1 MSVGSRSLPPLWLP
15 PHGVSVCGP
24 YKVVFPSSL
33 ESILF
38 GLVNFR
44 FSLLQDV
51 QGLWWLW
58 PWPLIYF
65 VFGLKLLKELALMKT
80 FIRILWVHICLSLGI
95 LSPTSLSHILLRW
108 GLLHVLGFSSVS
120 YLNSLKD
127 FPQNVLCESGQKWK
141 VNTIG
146 GFFQSVP
153 HPLPGGEDFLRLSL
167 VFGTGLF

>member
-80 FIRILWVHICLSLGI
+80 FIRILWVCICLSLGI
-95 LSPTSLSHILLRW
+95 FSPTSLSHILLRW
-108 GLLHVLGFSSVS
+108 GLLHVLGFSSA
-120 YLNSLKD
+120 SLPPRPTWILLKT
-127 FPQNVLCESGQKWK
+127 FHRMFCVILGKSGKS
-141 VNTIG
+141 T
-146 GFFQSVP
+146 QSVASSSQYP
-153 HPLPGGEDFLRLSL
+153 IPCQEERISFAWA
-167 VFGTGLF
+167 